1 MLIECWVI
9 TMENTG
15 IWAMVIIAWVL
26 FIASY
31 LIPGFDWPLIIFL
44 VLSIIAFYLVAD
56 WLISDSR
63 SKKKA
68 ISRAEKP

>member
-1 MLIECWVI
+1 
-9 TMENTG
+9 MENTG

-56 WLISDSR
+56 WLISDTR
-63 SKKKA
+63 AKKKKA
-68 ISRAEKP
+68 IARAEKP